1 MKNRLIGGVIVGI
14 ITLAALFAGGAVT
27 AIILLLCSLVGVH
40 EILKVYDL
48 QKSPFAI
55 LDYAVTVVLYVLLY
69 LGKSQFVMPM
79 LVLFVLLTLAIYVI
93 QFPKYKDADMMRGVF
108 AFLYA
113 SILLSFVLRIRSM
126 EAGLA
131 LSFFVLISSWINDI
145 FAYFVGSAIGK
156 HKFSP
161 KVSPNKSVE
170 GFIGG
175 VLGAGLIGFA
185 YGTVFAKYMPL
196 PGVYCAIIAAL
207 DDPECTSDDKNECD
221 DSCLLAESFIQSG
234 EDLPCLRFSSG
245 YKPCRHRTEQ
255 QDGKYDHICIRYL
268 EFSHYDQE

>member
-48 QKSPFAI
+48 HKSPFAI
-55 LDYAVTVVLYVLLY
+55 LDYVVTIALYVLLY
-69 LGKSQFVMPM
+69 FEKAQFVMPM

-207 DDPECTSDDKNECD
+207 GAIPAVIGDLAASAIKRDNQIKDYSDLIPGHGGMLDRI
-221 DSCLLAESFIQSG
+221 DSILFTAPII
-234 EDLPCLRFSSG
+234 
-245 YKPCRHRTEQ
+245 Y
-255 QDGKYDHICIRYL
+255 YL
-268 EFSHYDQE
+268 VELFNVL